1 VPATNPVNIATG
13 SALRSQRSTLKSS
26 NSAAAAEFALKAH
39 AFCDRHV
46 RDELGEGQK
55 IMQEISSAVDLTE
68 APEDALCSLIVD
80 LMRYC
85 ARENIDWDG
94 DVSSRALERFRGKP
108 LP

>member
-1 VPATNPVNIATG
+1 
-13 SALRSQRSTLKSS
+13 
-26 NSAAAAEFALKAH
+26 
-39 AFCDRHV
+39 
-46 RDELGEGQK
+46 
-55 IMQEISSAVDLTE
+55 MQAISSAVDLTE

-80 LMRYC
+80 LMRYS